1 MEGFSIQG
9 TFPFSGKEN
18 VYRIQSKN
26 GAGTKGKEVVGP
38 EYCKAIVLQE
48 MGHLLQKT
56 ILRPKTGY

>member
-1 MEGFSIQG
+1 MEGLSLQRAIS
-9 TFPFSGKEN
+9 FSGKEN

-26 GAGTKGKEVVGP
+26 GAGIKGKEAVGP
-38 EYCKAIVLQE
+38 KHFKAIVLQE